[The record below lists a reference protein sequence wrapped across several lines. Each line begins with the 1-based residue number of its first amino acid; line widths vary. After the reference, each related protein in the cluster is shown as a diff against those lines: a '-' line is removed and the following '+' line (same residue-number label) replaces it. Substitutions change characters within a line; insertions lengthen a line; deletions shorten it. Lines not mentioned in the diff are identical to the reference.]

1 MHPNQAFT
9 QDLGLKNYV
18 VLLNLSLG
26 IFSGYEYAQ
35 EKNCWVMC
43 TLTLTNVLSRWP
55 PQSTHP
61 GRVTEPWFEFSES
74 YSIDWMERIQVRVG
88 GGEALVVHPSPVV
101 AIPEPERKGTGHF
114 HPSSEHLCALE
125 IRRLLEST
133 CHRCACRH
141 HCMRTPGPFQSSA

>member
-1 MHPNQAFT
+1 MNEAAPHPSF
-9 QDLGLKNYV
+9 LWRGLQTVNV
-18 VLLNLSLG
+18 NLL
-26 IFSGYEYAQ
+26 Q
-35 EKNCWVMC
+35 ELFLKVE
-43 TLTLTNVLSRWP
+43 L
-55 PQSTHP
+55 
-61 GRVTEPWFEFSES
+61 
-74 YSIDWMERIQVRVG
+74 DWMERIQVRVG

-125 IRRLLEST
+125 IRRLLESA